1 VSDYET
7 AQRRRNVVVGIFVI
21 VALVALGVMISKF
34 GELPSAISGL
44 GAYVIQVQ
52 FPTAR
57 GVQRDTPVQF
67 CGYQIGRVTDIQPPR
82 PMRDLKTGA
91 FYHQTLVVL
100 TIDKKFSTVPADV
113 EVKLMT
119 RGLGSS
125 FVELKQTTFDVNEP
139 TGPFLKNNNLLQG
152 STGMTSEFFP
162 EESQQKLQELVDG
175 LRTLTNNF
183 NDIVGDPKNK
193 ENLRQTLANFVEASG
208 EATRTLRQ
216 ITETLDEATGTIT
229 EYRKLATTGTT
240 TLKKVDVKMDEF
252 VAGFVDAS
260 EQLSKATSQLRVILG
275 KINSGEGTVARL
287 LNDGRFYERM
297 LENTEQMELL
307 LEELNAFAAQAR
319 QKGLPIKLK

>member
-7 AQRRRNVVVGIFVI
+7 AQRRRNVIVGIFVI
-21 VALVALGVMISKF
+21 VALAALGFMIYKF
-34 GELPSAISGL
+34 GELPSAVSRL
-44 GAYVIQVQ
+44 GAYNVKVQ
-52 FPTAR
+52 FPTAK

-82 PMRDLKTGA
+82 PMRDLNTGA

-100 TIDKKFSTVPADV
+100 TIDKIFSTIPADV
-113 EVKLMT
+113 EAKLMT

-125 FVELKQTTFDVNEP
+125 FVELKQTSFDVNEP
-139 TGPFLKNNNLLQG
+139 TGPFLKNNDLLQG

-193 ENLRQTLANFVEASG
+193 ENLRKTLANFADASR

-240 TLKKVDVKMDEF
+240 TLKKVDVKVDQF

-275 KINSGEGTVARL
+275 KINNGDGTAARL

-297 LENTEQMELL
+297 LENAEQMELL
-307 LEELNAFAAQAR
+307 LQELNAFAAQAR
-319 QKGLPIKLK
+319 EKGFPIKLK